1 MRLNFIILSADSS
14 DFPLNS
20 APRDPHGPSLGL
32 NFISAEAQISP
43 FKLSL
48 GSHHGPFVGLNFLT
62 LYISPLAALQSFE
75 SSLLMQ
81 RSLKKIIFTYN
92 STNTTLQI

>member
-48 GSHHGPFVGLNFLT
+48 GSHHGPFVGLNFIT
-62 LYISPLAALQSFE
+62 LYISPSAALQSFE

-81 RSLKKIIFTYN
+81 RSLKEIIFTHN
-92 STNTTLQI
+92 SENIR